1 MKIKPKQTRICGWC
15 GKEFTVNVYNKTYC
29 SNKCA
34 NAFRNS
40 QTETRVCIVCGE
52 KFETLSRN
60 TAVRCMDCRSKKPKK
75 KKCTFTP
82 TNDNTP
88 DGPNELDMWM
98 GDRGLVPVRVET
110 GRQKAKAT
118 VKIRPEK
125 LRKPLLEPTK
135 QWTGETPEERFWR
148 SAAEAMQKYRMKAP
162 AERKR
167 RDTCP
172 KGRYTE
178 TEDAII
184 VNMRKKGVKIAQI
197 AAATGRSVPA
207 IKQRLMACKECY
219 KFKRCFERRG
229 VCSEYRSVRGIREAI
244 KNVNDDWIRV
254 FGRGNICAVGGVA
267 GAVRSEHGTAGAEQR
282 AGETRAASEKRED
295 V

>member
-82 TNDNTP
+82 TNDKTP

-110 GRQKAKAT
+110 GRPKAKAT

-207 IKQRLMACKECY
+207 IKQRLGWLA
-219 KFKRCFERRG
+219 
-229 VCSEYRSVRGIREAI
+229 
-244 KNVNDDWIRV
+244 KNATSSSDASSGEEFVPNT
-254 FGRGNICAVGGVA
+254 
-267 GAVRSEHGTAGAEQR
+267 GA
-282 AGETRAASEKRED
+282 
-295 V
+295 